1 MREYVFACAHGLAAI
16 CVFTMLVILCK
27 HFVPDRIIV
36 QDMRD
41 EEPGAALV
49 CCMCMCMWLC
59 LCMCVLPILWR
70 NSAAQ
75 TDCPSKCQCL
85 ERNNK
90 GDKMFEIWGEKE
102 RVGALRVIHDDI
114 HVHTHKHVR
123 VHA

>member
-1 MREYVFACAHGLAAI
+1 
-16 CVFTMLVILCK
+16 VFTMLVILCK

-90 GDKMFEIWGEKE
+90 RTKCLKYEGRRSGWGHCVSYMMTFMYTHTNMYVYTHDIVSEICSS
-102 RVGALRVIHDDI
+102 
-114 HVHTHKHVR
+114 
-123 VHA
+123 